1 MPLFG
6 ARMVCETANIKHIEK
21 HKKEMLER
29 EAKLEE
35 WEKEKAER
43 IDKLR
48 ERSNSLAAAIQA
60 HSEAIE
66 KVRASSYSEHH
77 FMRSPPK
84 TNPIPQI
91 NLERL
96 PHLRM
101 HRSGSIA
108 TSTPS
113 TSQLAEGFR
122 AMQLQVSPKSPRE
135 RHVFNFDPIETPPGP
150 YRGPSSYPTSAAGSR
165 GHSGTSSPCFHLSP
179 LKEMIPPSSAF
190 PEKTPPT
197 STCSSRKNSAS

>member
-6 ARMVCETANIKHIEK
+6 ARMVCETANVKHIEK

-29 EAKLEE
+29 ETKLGE

-60 HSEAIE
+60 HSDAIE
-66 KVRASSYSEHH
+66 KVRASSCSDHQL
-77 FMRSPPK
+77 MRSPPK

-91 NLERL
+91 NLERHS
-96 PHLRM
+96 HLRM

-113 TSQLAEGFR
+113 TSQLADGFR
-122 AMQLQVSPKSPRE
+122 AMQLQVSPKSPME
-135 RHVFNFDPIETPPGP
+135 SHVFNFDPIETPPGP
-150 YRGPSSYPTSAAGSR
+150 YRGPSSYPTSASGSR
-165 GHSGTSSPCFHLSP
+165 GHSGASSPCFHLSP
-179 LKEMIPPSSAF
+179 LKEMIPKSAF
-190 PEKTPPT
+190 RDKTPPT
-197 STCSSRKNSAS
+197 SPCSSRKNSAS